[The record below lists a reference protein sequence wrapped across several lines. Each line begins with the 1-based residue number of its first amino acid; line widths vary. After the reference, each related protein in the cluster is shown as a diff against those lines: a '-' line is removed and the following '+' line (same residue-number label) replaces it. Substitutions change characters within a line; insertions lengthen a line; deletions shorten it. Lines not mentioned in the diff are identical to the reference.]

1 MASDVVPS
9 AGELVVDG
17 LRVMHDLCVH
27 GEAWKLGGS
36 SQWRVLSDARVK
48 DVLGDFT
55 LGGDTLLKIVPRIF
69 RYKGQPAHERSYVG
83 IIAQELPDEL
93 VPFCRFRTSM
103 TPAALYARMQD
114 SSSLEDGGKVGPTK
128 PEVVDLN
135 VKER

>member
-1 MASDVVPS
+1 MPS

-103 TPAALYARMQD
+103 TPAALYARMQVI
-114 SSSLEDGGKVGPTK
+114 SH
-128 PEVVDLN
+128 
-135 VKER
+135 